1 MALLMCGALLYA
13 QDVIIKTD
21 GSELKGKVT
30 EVATDVIK
38 YHRADNLQG
47 PLYSLPKTEVFMVL
61 YANGTRETFSQP
73 RTETKPA
80 APVAAPAL
88 SKYDSLMRLSKSNR
102 TAGIISAVLA
112 PIAIAGGAFTI
123 HDALYNLKYSMSDTK
138 LLLALGSI
146 QVICGGALA
155 VLAPIALVKSKKQK
169 QAAELYKT
177 TSAIITYPMPAMVQ
191 GKAPGMAFSMRF

>member
-1 MALLMCGALLYA
+1 MCGAVLYA

-38 YHRADNLQG
+38 YHRADNLEG

-61 YANGTRETFSQP
+61 YANGTRETFTQP

-80 APVAAPAL
+80 APVAAPAV
-88 SKYDSLMRLSKSNR
+88 SKYDSLMQLSKR
-102 TAGIISAVLA
+102 EKVWGYVGVCLFPVFTGAGTYFVASGVTSQQLNITGKKLYIAVGSIL
-112 PIAIAGGAFTI
+112 IAGGVTEFV
-123 HDALYNLKYSMSDTK
+123 
-138 LLLALGSI
+138 LG
-146 QVICGGALA
+146 C
-155 VLAPIALVKSKKQK
+155 VLFSQSSKHAK
-169 QAAELYKT
+169 QALQYKT

-191 GKAPGMAFSMRF
+191 GKAPGVAFSMRF